1 MNLQN
6 STANDSGSSRRFN
19 FISSIVSKWN
29 AFENGIGAE
38 KRRGSCLG
46 GSREPQ
52 EELRANK
59 EQRTKNKEKKIIN
72 HSFIHYNGGLEVHS
86 SLSMSSSTT
95 RLTCT
100 PVDAANKLFS

>member
-38 KRRGSCLG
+38 KRRGGCLG
-46 GSREPQ
+46 GSREQ
-52 EELRANK
+52 QKELRANK
-59 EQRTKNKEKKIIN
+59 EKKKIIN
-72 HSFIHYNGGLEVHS
+72 HSCRIAKVG
-86 SLSMSSSTT
+86 
-95 RLTCT
+95 
-100 PVDAANKLFS
+100 

>member
-59 EQRTKNKEKKIIN
+59 EQRKEDN
-72 HSFIHYNGGLEVHS
+72 QSFIHYNGGLEVHS